1 MNFSE
6 GTGLILNEINNTV
19 ARVNP
24 AEAERFY
31 DAVTSA
37 GRVFVTGEGRSLFIA
52 QTFAMR
58 LTHLGIVAA
67 VIGEATCPKPGA
79 GDLLVAISGSGKT
92 GTVLAIVEGAQK
104 AGCRVFAISASEN
117 NPLKKTADDLLLIP
131 GATKAEGK
139 GEVRSAQPLSS
150 LFDQALHVVLDTA
163 NLLIFQRKGK
173 SKDQVK
179 ARHNI
184 V

>member
-79 GDLLVAISGSGKT
+79 GDLLVAISGSALVT
-92 GTVLAIVEGAQK
+92 SLTA
-104 AGCRVFAISASEN
+104 SALD
-117 NPLKKTADDLLLIP
+117 P
-131 GATKAEGK
+131 
-139 GEVRSAQPLSS
+139 S
-150 LFDQALHVVLDTA
+150 L
-163 NLLIFQRKGK
+163 
-173 SKDQVK
+173 
-179 ARHNI
+179 
-184 V
+184 